1 MSRNPNKY
9 ATFYVL
15 TWNASSSKRAD
26 WIEQWQVKVLRL
38 SAHSPPFL
46 TRPPPLVSA
55 TDADSKLNPK
65 SATCILFRRAY
76 P

>member
-1 MSRNPNKY
+1 MSIKPNKY

-15 TWNASSSKRAD
+15 TWNDSSSKRIN
-26 WIEQWQVKVLRL
+26 WIEQWHVTVLRL
-38 SAHSPPFL
+38 SAYSLPFL

-55 TDADSKLNPK
+55 TDADSKLKPK